1 MIQRKFKIKDG
12 VLLETTI
19 KEVRIEDYSKLLK
32 YNMNLRKLADDIR
45 RSRKD
50 EHLKNFLLKAEEL
63 FAEEIE
69 KARVVKYPVLGNH
82 SIFYY
87 MYGHMSDWVRYAEN
101 EVIYA
106 KALLTQAC
114 HIVETLQIIRLSRN
128 IEDAV
133 NKLMEVLNLD
143 EIGAKYVAN
152 QRLSILTGIRPEQQK
167 ENIAHSEKQLSNVK
181 ELAKYDK

>member
-1 MIQRKFKIKDG
+1 MTHNKYTIKDG
-12 VLLETTI
+12 EIVITTTI
-19 KEVRIEDYSKLLK
+19 KIDDYSKLLR
-32 YNMNLRKLADDIR
+32 YNKNLYCLSYDIR
-45 RSRKD
+45 HSESD
-50 EHLKNFLLKAEEL
+50 EHLEKFLLKAKEL

-69 KARVVKYPVLGNH
+69 KARVVKNPVFGNH

-114 HIVETLQIIRLSRN
+114 NIGETVRIIRFSRD
-128 IEDAV
+128 IEDAT
-133 NKLMEVLNLD
+133 NKLMDVLHID
-143 EIGAKYVAN
+143 EIGAKYVVN
-152 QRLSILTGIRPEQQK
+152 QRLTILTGIRPEQQK
-167 ENIAHSEKQLSNVK
+167 EAIMHFEKRLSNVK

>member
-12 VLLETTI
+12 VLLETT
-19 KEVRIEDYSKLLK
+19 EVRIEDYSKLLK
-32 YNMNLRKLADDIR
+32 YKMNLKKLADDIR
-45 RSRKD
+45 RSRND
-50 EHLKNFLLKAEEL
+50 EHFKNFLLKAEEL

-69 KARVVKYPVLGNH
+69 KAKVVKNPVFGNH

-114 HIVETLQIIRLSRN
+114 HIVETVQIIRYSRD
-128 IEDAV
+128 IEDAA

-167 ENIAHSEKQLSNVK
+167 ETIMHFEKRLSNVK

>member
-12 VLLETTI
+12 VILETT
-19 KEVRIEDYSKLLK
+19 EVRIEDYSKLLK
-32 YNMNLRKLADDIR
+32 YNMNLKKLADDIR
-45 RSRKD
+45 RSRND
-50 EHLKNFLLKAEEL
+50 EHFKNFLLKAEEL

-69 KARVVKYPVLGNH
+69 KARVVKNPVFGNH
-82 SIFYY
+82 SIFYF

-114 HIVETLQIIRLSRN
+114 NIGETVRIIRFSRD
-128 IEDAV
+128 IEDAT

-167 ENIAHSEKQLSNVK
+167 ENVAHSEKRLSNVK

>member
-1 MIQRKFKIKDG
+1 MIQRKFKVKDG
-12 VLLETTI
+12 ILLETT
-19 KEVRIEDYSKLLK
+19 EVRIEDYSKLLK

-45 RSRKD
+45 RSGND
-50 EHLKNFLLKAEEL
+50 EHFENFLLKAEEL

-69 KARVVKYPVLGNH
+69 NAKVLKNPVFGSH
-82 SIFYY
+82 SVFYY

-106 KALLTQAC
+106 KAMLTQAC
-114 HIVETLQIIRLSRN
+114 HIVETIQIIRQSRN

-167 ENIAHSEKQLSNVK
+167 ENIAYSEKRLSNVK

>member
-12 VLLETTI
+12 VLLETT
-19 KEVRIEDYSKLLK
+19 EVRIEDYSKLLK

-45 RSRKD
+45 RSRND
-50 EHLKNFLLKAEEL
+50 EHFENYLLKAEEL

-69 KARVVKYPVLGNH
+69 KAKVVNNPVFGNH

-87 MYGHMSDWVRYAEN
+87 MYGHTLDWVRYAEK
-101 EVIYA
+101 EVILA

-114 HIVETLQIIRLSRN
+114 HIEETMQIIRHSRD
-128 IEDAV
+128 IEDAA

-152 QRLSILTGIRPEQQK
+152 QRLSILTGIRPEQQR
-167 ENIAHSEKQLSNVK
+167 EDIVHFEKRLSNVK
-181 ELAKYDK
+181 ELAKYDE

>member
-12 VLLETTI
+12 VLLETT
-19 KEVRIEDYSKLLK
+19 EVRIEDYSKLLK
-32 YNMNLRKLADDIR
+32 YNMNLKKLADDIR
-45 RSRKD
+45 RSRND
-50 EHLKNFLLKAEEL
+50 EHFENFLLKAEEL

-69 KARVVKYPVLGNH
+69 KVRVVKNPVFGNH

-114 HIVETLQIIRLSRN
+114 NIGETVRIIRLSRD
-128 IEDAV
+128 IEDAT
-133 NKLMEVLNLD
+133 NKLMDVLHID
-143 EIGAKYVAN
+143 EIGAKYVVN
-152 QRLSILTGIRPEQQK
+152 QRLTILTGIIPEQQK
-167 ENIAHSEKQLSNVK
+167 EAIMHFEKRLSNVK

>member
-1 MIQRKFKIKDG
+1 MIQHKFKIKDG
-12 VLLETTI
+12 ILLETT
-19 KEVRIEDYSKLLK
+19 EVRIEDYSKLLK
-32 YNMNLRKLADDIR
+32 YNMNLKKLADDIK
-45 RSRKD
+45 RSRND
-50 EHLKNFLLKAEEL
+50 EHFENYLLKAEEL
-63 FAEEIE
+63 FAEEIA
-69 KARVVKYPVLGNH
+69 KAKVLNIPVFGSH
-82 SIFYY
+82 SVFYY

-152 QRLSILTGIRPEQQK
+152 QRLSILTGIIPEQQK